1 MINSKI
7 KNLFFESW
15 KLYSEKI
22 TYVISIYLL
31 VSIIGG
37 ICNYIINQPG
47 SMSSINGILF
57 FFSSQLFTVGISLGL
72 IKSLLLLNKNQST
85 TFADLFKSF
94 NLIFKAFNASIL
106 FSLLVF
112 LAILPGAIIILMS
125 CDISALFSNILNMLD
140 LSGGIPKFT
149 FKSDMLNFDIHNQP
163 MFLLGVLVAV
173 INVIWIS
180 IKLQFYQYF
189 IVDDECGAI
198 KSLTNSFVMTNDKN
212 NLLLQFLFFLVF
224 INGLGL
230 LFFGIGLIF
239 TIPFSLL
246 SMTKLYLL
254 LKRCNL

>member
-85 TFADLFKSF
+85 TFADLFK
-94 NLIFKAFNASIL
+94 
-106 FSLLVF
+106 
-112 LAILPGAIIILMS
+112 
-125 CDISALFSNILNMLD
+125 
-140 LSGGIPKFT
+140 
-149 FKSDMLNFDIHNQP
+149 
-163 MFLLGVLVAV
+163 
-173 INVIWIS
+173 
-180 IKLQFYQYF
+180 
-189 IVDDECGAI
+189 
-198 KSLTNSFVMTNDKN
+198 
-212 NLLLQFLFFLVF
+212 
-224 INGLGL
+224 
-230 LFFGIGLIF
+230 
-239 TIPFSLL
+239 
-246 SMTKLYLL
+246 
-254 LKRCNL
+254 